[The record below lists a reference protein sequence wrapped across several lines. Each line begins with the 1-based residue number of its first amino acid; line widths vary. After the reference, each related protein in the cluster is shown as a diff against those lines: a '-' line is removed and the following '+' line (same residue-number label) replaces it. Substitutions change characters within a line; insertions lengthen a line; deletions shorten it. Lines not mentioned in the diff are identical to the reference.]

1 MTGRR
6 LSGGENGDTDSSA
19 YKKAKTVEDDA
30 MNGHGEGMTTDS
42 ATTSAAPDSQIS
54 AAAAIAYWSST
65 SADVDGMLG
74 GFPQV
79 TRADLQGS
87 SNFLSK
93 LRRSSKHLPPSK
105 PLRRAAD
112 CGAGIGRITLGFLS
126 KVAEVVDIVEPVEK
140 FTERIS
146 AGDEFEEIRAR
157 GGIGQIWNTGLE
169 AWNPPVANE
178 SDKYDLIWNQW
189 CVGQLTDKDL
199 TEYLRKSKAWLSEGG
214 WVVVKENLSNDPADI
229 DVYDEVD
236 SSVTRTD
243 KKFRKIFQDAG
254 LKLVSTELQRGF
266 PASLYPVRMYAL
278 RPEV

>member
-6 LSGGENGDTDSSA
+6 LSGAEETEALDLSA
-19 YKKAKTVEDDA
+19 YKRARMAEDA
-30 MNGHGEGMTTDS
+30 RPNGHNGGTTDS
-42 ATTSAAPDSQIS
+42 PVASAAPDSQIS
-54 AAAAIAYWSST
+54 AAAAISYWSST

-126 KVAEVVDIVEPVEK
+126 KVAEVVDIVEPVAK

-146 AGDEFEEIRAR
+146 AGDDFSEIRAR

-169 AWNPPVANE
+169 AWNPPVVNE

-199 TEYLRKSKAWLSEGG
+199 TEYMRKSKAWLTEGG
-214 WVVVKENLSNDPADI
+214 WVVVKENLSNDPANV

-243 KKFRKIFQDAG
+243 TKFRKIFQDAG
-254 LKLVSTELQRGF
+254 MKLVSTELQRGF

-278 RPEV
+278 RPEA

>member
-6 LSGGENGDTDSSA
+6 LSGEENADSDASA
-19 YKKAKTVEDDA
+19 YKKARTVEDDVTNDHA
-30 MNGHGEGMTTDS
+30 EDITTDS
-42 ATTSAAPDSQIS
+42 PSVPAAPDSQIS

-146 AGDEFEEIRAR
+146 AGDDFAEIRAR
-157 GGIGQIWNTGLE
+157 GGIGQIWKTGLE

-189 CVGQLTDKDL
+189 CVGQLTDRDL
-199 TEYLRKSKAWLSEGG
+199 TEYLRKSKDWLSEGG
-214 WVVVKENLSNDPADI
+214 WIVVKENLSNDPADV

-254 LKLVSTELQRGF
+254 LKLVSTELQKGF

-278 RPEV
+278 RPDA

>member
-6 LSGGENGDTDSSA
+6 LSGDESTNPDSSA
-19 YKKAKTVEDDA
+19 HKKAKTVEDGA
-30 MNGHGEGMTTDS
+30 MNGHGEEMTTDS
-42 ATTSAAPDSQIS
+42 PATSAAPDSQIS
-54 AAAAIAYWSST
+54 AATAIAYWSST

-146 AGDEFEEIRAR
+146 SGNDFAEIRAR

-199 TEYLRKSKAWLSEGG
+199 TDYLSKSKGWLSEGG
-214 WVVVKENLSNDPADI
+214 LVVVKENLSNDPADV

-254 LKLVSTELQRGF
+254 MKLVSTELQRGF

-278 RPEV
+278 RPEA